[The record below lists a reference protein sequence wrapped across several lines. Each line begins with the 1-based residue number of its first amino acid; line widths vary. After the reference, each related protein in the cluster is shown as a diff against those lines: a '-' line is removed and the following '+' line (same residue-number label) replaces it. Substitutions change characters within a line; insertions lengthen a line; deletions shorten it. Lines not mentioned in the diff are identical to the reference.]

1 MFTNVEAFLPDFEG
15 LPGPRPRPAAG
26 SLRSGLP
33 AGSMRRHSAG
43 MIVLFTDFGP
53 SGPYLGQVKA
63 VLARDAPGVAVVDLL
78 SDAPAF
84 DARSSS
90 YLLAAYAPEFPAG
103 TVFLCVVDPGV
114 GGGRAPLAVS
124 AAERWYVGPD
134 NGLIAIVMRR
144 AGAAPAGGPA
154 GGPKVWEIAWRPERL
169 SATFHG
175 RDLFAPVAARL
186 ARGESPPGDER
197 PAEQVR
203 TMAGTDWPDDLA
215 RIVYIDHYGNAVT
228 GLRAAQLAPEAVLR
242 AAGRE
247 LRRAAGFSDL
257 PRGQPFWYENAN
269 GLAEIA
275 VNQGRAAQDLG
286 LALGAEVE
294 VVNK

>member
-1 MFTNVEAFLPDFEG
+1 
-15 LPGPRPRPAAG
+15 
-26 SLRSGLP
+26 
-33 AGSMRRHSAG
+33 

-53 SGPYLGQVKA
+53 SGPYLGQMKA
-63 VLARDAPGVAVVDLL
+63 VLARAAPGVAVIDLL

-84 DARSSS
+84 DPRSSA

-114 GGGRAPLAVS
+114 GGARAPLAVS
-124 AAERWYVGPD
+124 AAGRWYVGPD
-134 NGLIAIVMRR
+134 NGLLAIVMRR
-144 AGAAPAGGPA
+144 AAAGGPA
-154 GGPKVWEIAWRPERL
+154 GGAEVWEIAWRPERL

-186 ARGESPPGDER
+186 ARGEPPPGDER
-197 PAEQVR
+197 PAERVR
-203 TMAGTDWPDDLA
+203 AMAGTDWPDDLA

-228 GLRAAQLAPEAVLR
+228 GLRAETLDAEAVLR

-247 LRRAAGFSDL
+247 LRRAVRYSDL
-257 PRGQPFWYENAN
+257 PPGAPFWYENAN

-286 LALGAEVE
+286 LALGTEVA
-294 VVNK
+294 VVSG

>member
-1 MFTNVEAFLPDFEG
+1 
-15 LPGPRPRPAAG
+15 
-26 SLRSGLP
+26 
-33 AGSMRRHSAG
+33 
-43 MIVLFTDFGP
+43 MIALFTDFGP
-53 SGPYLGQVKA
+53 SGPYLGQMKA
-63 VLARDAPGVAVVDLL
+63 VLARAAPGVAVIDLL

-84 DARSSS
+84 DARSSA

-114 GGGRAPLAVS
+114 GGARAPLAVS
-124 AAERWYVGPD
+124 AGGRWYVGPD

-144 AGAAPAGGPA
+144 AGAAQA
-154 GGPKVWEIAWRPERL
+154 GGPKVWDIAWRPERL

-197 PAEQVR
+197 PAERVR
-203 TMAGTDWPDDLA
+203 AMPGTDWPDDLA

-247 LRRAAGFSDL
+247 LRRAARFSDL

-275 VNQGRAAQDLG
+275 VNQGRAAHDLG
-286 LALGAEVE
+286 LALGAELE

>member
-1 MFTNVEAFLPDFEG
+1 
-15 LPGPRPRPAAG
+15 
-26 SLRSGLP
+26 
-33 AGSMRRHSAG
+33 

-53 SGPYLGQVKA
+53 SGPYLGQMKA
-63 VLARDAPGVAVVDLL
+63 VLARAAPGVAVIDLL

-84 DARSSS
+84 DPRSSA

-114 GGGRAPLAVS
+114 GGARAPLAVS
-124 AAERWYVGPD
+124 AAGRWYVGPD
-134 NGLIAIVMRR
+134 NGLFAIVMRR
-144 AGAAPAGGPA
+144 ARAAQTGDNLAGGPA
-154 GGPKVWEIAWRPERL
+154 GGSRVWEIAWRPERL

-197 PAEQVR
+197 PAARVR
-203 TMAGTDWPDDLA
+203 TMAGADWPDDLA

-228 GLRAAQLAPEAVLR
+228 GLRAETLDAEAVLR

-247 LRRAAGFSDL
+247 LRRAVRFSDL
-257 PRGQPFWYENAN
+257 PPGAPFWYENAN

-286 LALGAEVE
+286 LALGTEVA
-294 VVNK
+294 VVSG

>member
-15 LPGPRPRPAAG
+15 LPGPR
-26 SLRSGLP
+26 LRGGLP

-43 MIVLFTDFGP
+43 MMIVLFTDFGP
-53 SGPYLGQVKA
+53 SGPYLGQMKA
-63 VLARDAPGVAVVDLL
+63 VLARDAPGVAVIDLL

-84 DARSSS
+84 DARSSA

-114 GGGRAPLAVS
+114 GGARAPLAVS

-144 AGAAPAGGPA
+144 AGETQA
-154 GGPKVWEIAWRPERL
+154 GGPKVWDIAWRPERL

-197 PAEQVR
+197 PAERVR
-203 TMAGTDWPDDLA
+203 AMAGADWPDDLA

-257 PRGQPFWYENAN
+257 PRGAPFWYENAN

-286 LALGAEVE
+286 LALGAQVE
-294 VVNK
+294 VVNE

>member
-1 MFTNVEAFLPDFEG
+1 MFTNVEAFLPGLGG
-15 LPGPRPRPAAG
+15 LPGPRPARLPG
-26 SLRSGLP
+26 GLS

-53 SGPYLGQVKA
+53 AGPYLGQMKA
-63 VLARDAPGVAVVDLL
+63 VLARDAPGVAVIDLL

-84 DARSSS
+84 DARSSA
-90 YLLAAYAPEFPAG
+90 YLLAAYSPEFPAS

-114 GGGRAPLAVS
+114 GGARAPLAVS
-124 AAERWYVGPD
+124 AGGRWYVGPD
-134 NGLIAIVMRR
+134 NGLFAIVMRR
-144 AGAAPAGGPA
+144 AGAARA

-197 PAEQVR
+197 PAERVR
-203 TMAGTDWPDDLA
+203 TMAGADWPDDLA

-228 GLRAAQLAPEAVLR
+228 GLRAETLDAEAVLR
-242 AAGRE
+242 AAGRD
-247 LRRAAGFSDL
+247 LPRAAGFSDL
-257 PRGQPFWYENAN
+257 PSGAPFWYENAN

-294 VVNK
+294 VTSG

>member
-1 MFTNVEAFLPDFEG
+1 MG
-15 LPGPRPRPAAG
+15 
-26 SLRSGLP
+26 
-33 AGSMRRHSAG
+33 RHSAG

-53 SGPYLGQVKA
+53 SGPYLGQMKA
-63 VLARDAPGVAVVDLL
+63 VLARDAPGVAVIDLL

-84 DARSSS
+84 DARSSA

-114 GGGRAPLAVS
+114 GGARAPLAVS

-144 AGAAPAGGPA
+144 AGAAQTGDTQTGDTQA
-154 GGPKVWEIAWRPERL
+154 GGPKVWEITWRPERL

-197 PAEQVR
+197 PAERVR
-203 TMAGTDWPDDLA
+203 AMAGTDWPDDLA

-242 AAGRE
+242 AGGRA
-247 LRRAAGFSDL
+247 LPRATGFSDL
-257 PRGQPFWYENAN
+257 PRGRPFWYENAN

-286 LALGAEVE
+286 LALGAEVA
-294 VVNK
+294 VVNE

>member
-1 MFTNVEAFLPDFEG
+1 
-15 LPGPRPRPAAG
+15 
-26 SLRSGLP
+26 
-33 AGSMRRHSAG
+33 

-53 SGPYLGQVKA
+53 SGPYLGQMKA
-63 VLARDAPGVAVVDLL
+63 VLARDAPGVAIVDLL

-84 DARSSS
+84 DARSSA
-90 YLLAAYAPEFPAG
+90 YLLAAYAPEFPTG

-114 GGGRAPLAVS
+114 GGARAALAVS

-144 AGAAPAGGPA
+144 AGDAQTGDTQAGV
-154 GGPKVWEIAWRPERL
+154 PKVWEIAWRPERL

-197 PAEQVR
+197 PAERVR
-203 TMAGTDWPDDLA
+203 AMAGTDWPDDLA

-242 AAGRE
+242 AAGHE
-247 LRRAAGFSDL
+247 LRRAARFSDL
-257 PRGQPFWYENAN
+257 PRGAPFWYENAN

>member
-1 MFTNVEAFLPDFEG
+1 
-15 LPGPRPRPAAG
+15 
-26 SLRSGLP
+26 
-33 AGSMRRHSAG
+33 

-53 SGPYLGQVKA
+53 AGPYLGQMKA
-63 VLARDAPGVAVVDLL
+63 VLARDAPGVAVIDLL

-84 DARSSS
+84 DARSSA

-114 GGGRAPLAVS
+114 GGARAPLAVS

-144 AGAAPAGGPA
+144 AGAAQA
-154 GGPKVWEIAWRPERL
+154 GGPKVWEIVWRPERL

-197 PAEQVR
+197 PAERVR
-203 TMAGTDWPDDLA
+203 AMAGTDWPDDLA

-228 GLRAAQLAPEAVLR
+228 GLRAAQLAPAAVLR

-247 LRRAAGFSDL
+247 LHRAAHFSDL

-286 LALGAEVE
+286 LALGAEVA
-294 VVNK
+294 VVNG